1 MSKVSCYEILIV
13 TLRAVEDASREGWY
27 TPLLYGCRILLK
39 LMLKNLTNV
48 TVALLGAVA
57 TSAATLPTPSMA
69 TSSATVR
76 QPFSIVP
83 EGHTQETETKEVVP
97 EKPKVKRLVC
107 KGCNTNETKTVEF
120 LQKRGITDKN
130 AIATIMGN
138 IRQESTFTPNICE
151 GGARVPYHACR
162 SGGFGLIQFTCAS
175 RYKGLGNFAARTGGN
190 PSTLDTQLRYMIT
203 EPQWRGIEDRL
214 KSPGKPIEYYM
225 RLAYTWLGWGHK
237 GRRTD
242 YAYNYANKLVLTVID
257 A

>member
-1 MSKVSCYEILIV
+1 
-13 TLRAVEDASREGWY
+13 
-27 TPLLYGCRILLK
+27 
-39 LMLKNLTNV
+39 MLKNLTNV
-48 TVALLGAVA
+48 TVAILGAVA

-69 TSSATVR
+69 TSSTL

-83 EGHTQETETKEVVP
+83 EAPTQETETKEVVP
-97 EKPKVKRLVC
+97 EKPEVHRLVC
-107 KGCNTNETKTVEF
+107 KGCNHNESRTLDF
-120 LQKRGITDKN
+120 LQNRGITDKN
-130 AIATIMGN
+130 ALATIMGN